1 MKRTA
6 VLLLLACSLQAQQPA
21 TKSIGEV
28 TLFGEE
34 QPKIEAATKTEIPIS
49 KAPASVTVITAKQIG
64 ESGAHTVPDALRLVA
79 GVNVRW
85 NTMGATVDIR
95 GFGQNPF
102 SSRVLILIDGAPF
115 NSGDT
120 GGFPLSPAFDLFPIQ
135 MIKRIE
141 IVRGPGSSLYGE
153 NAYWG
158 VINIV
163 TLSGDDLAG
172 GSAQV
177 YGGGKRDTM
186 TGTAM
191 LGNRIG
197 KNGSAL
203 IGVKVYRT
211 EFPLEFWTDD
221 NSHLRASEVF
231 VKGTYKDWQ
240 GELYRHDD
248 NMQGFSEHFD
258 PSTGLPPGSAFTS
271 AHALKQTM
279 DVAAIRFNHSP
290 AGAKL
295 TYAADLSWSHRFGM
309 HCAGCHAL
317 PENPLDFGKPENHG
331 YQAIGDFRLGVKMIP
346 GHDIM
351 LGAEFR
357 RLDRGDHKKELSPAG
372 TIASGYDKSAI
383 YAQDQF
389 DIVRDHLRATVGV
402 RYDRK
407 TDITP
412 EKTSPRIA
420 LVFNPNNRLV
430 MRGGYSTAFRFPT
443 FSELY
448 QDSWFINV
456 TGPFATFPLA
466 VFNPNPNLK
475 PEEIRTIEGGAEYQ
489 FTPTLSGKVDVYR
502 SRVSKFIVIT
512 ENPLPGG
519 LTGLGWENHP
529 AQGMISGSEA
539 ELRANVHGLTGFVNW
554 AHQTGSQNGS
564 GVDSNGRQLEFVY
577 APKNKVNVGAYAG
590 PFKGFRGSIEASW
603 RAKYVGPQFYYLL
616 ASNFTDPTVR
626 PLPSYTLFNAR
637 ASYEFAAFGMKQPM
651 RFSVIGMNLLN
662 KMPRETILGVDSALT
677 GREVFGQVEV
687 HF

>member
-1 MKRTA
+1 
-6 VLLLLACSLQAQQPA
+6 
-21 TKSIGEV
+21 
-28 TLFGEE
+28 
-34 QPKIEAATKTEIPIS
+34 
-49 KAPASVTVITAKQIG
+49 
-64 ESGAHTVPDALRLVA
+64 
-79 GVNVRW
+79 
-85 NTMGATVDIR
+85 
-95 GFGQNPF
+95 
-102 SSRVLILIDGAPF
+102 
-115 NSGDT
+115 
-120 GGFPLSPAFDLFPIQ
+120 
-135 MIKRIE
+135 
-141 IVRGPGSSLYGE
+141 
-153 NAYWG
+153 
-158 VINIV
+158 
-163 TLSGDDLAG
+163 
-172 GSAQV
+172 
-177 YGGGKRDTM
+177 
-186 TGTAM
+186 
-191 LGNRIG
+191 
-197 KNGSAL
+197 
-203 IGVKVYRT
+203 
-211 EFPLEFWTDD
+211 
-221 NSHLRASEVF
+221 VF

-258 PSTGLPPGSAFTS
+258 PATGLPPGSAFTS
-271 AHALKQTM
+271 AHAIKQTM

-290 AGAKL
+290 EGAKL

-317 PENPLDFGKPENHG
+317 PENPTDFGKPENHG

-372 TIASGYDKSAI
+372 TIASGYDKSAV

-389 DIVRDHLRATVGV
+389 DIIRDHLRATVGV

-412 EKTSPRIA
+412 EKTSPRVA
-420 LVFNPNNRLV
+420 LVFTPNNRLV

-456 TGPFATFPLA
+456 TGPIATFPLA
-466 VFNPNPNLK
+466 VFNPNANLR

-489 FTPTLSGKVDVYR
+489 FTPTLSGKLDVYR

-529 AQGMISGSEA
+529 ATGHDQRQRGGTARQRSWTDRFRELGASDRKSERLGRRFQRPA
-539 ELRANVHGLTGFVNW
+539 A
-554 AHQTGSQNGS
+554 
-564 GVDSNGRQLEFVY
+564 GVRVCAKEQ
-577 APKNKVNVGAYAG
+577 VNVGAYAG

-637 ASYEFAAFGMKQPM
+637 ASYEFAAFGIRATASAYLCAANRTCASRMSWLDEGGPAATGSAGEM
-651 RFSVIGMNLLN
+651 AVGGSTAACLLSGWPWTLAN
-662 KMPRETILGVDSALT
+662 SACIVTADWRCCCTFLSS
-677 GREVFGQVEV
+677 GAMASSLS
-687 HF
+687 